1 MSFFTDPPLHD
12 FPDRA
17 IRLLQQHP
25 EHLRQLVGR
34 VAPDLA
40 GGFAFERTRSLERE
54 FPLPDWRRR
63 ESDLL
68 FQVPFR
74 AAGSELEA
82 LVCVLLEHQSTPDP
96 AVPLR
101 TLLYAVL
108 YWERQ
113 WRIWEER
120 HQRGE
125 PLRLG
130 PVLPIVLHT
139 GPEPWAT
146 HRTLADLVDAPELL
160 RPYIPTWQ
168 PLFWDLAE
176 QTPQDLLGAAGEWLQ
191 ALAVVR
197 ADRAERDV
205 FWTVFEE
212 SLRRLGP
219 LSERD
224 KLRWQDLMWF
234 VLSWAVRRRPGGERN
249 ELFAAVMAHV
259 EDAAVRQEIQA
270 MSQQVEQTWEQEVFA
285 RGEAHGEARGEAR
298 GALRTARDDLR
309 ALLTQLFGGL
319 PESLVQRIEATE
331 DRERLRA
338 ALLQAVRLQSLDEL
352 QL

>member
-17 IRLLQQHP
+17 IRRLQAHP
-25 EHLRQLVGR
+25 EHLRQLVSQ
-34 VAPDLA
+34 VAPELA
-40 GGFAFERTRSLERE
+40 GRFAFERTRPLERE

-68 FQVPFR
+68 FHVPFR
-74 AAGSELEA
+74 EAGGEAEA
-82 LVCVLLEHQSTPDP
+82 LVCVLVEHQSAPDP
-96 AVPLR
+96 SMPLR

-113 WRIWEER
+113 WRAWEER
-120 HQRGE
+120 RRRGE

-139 GPEPWAT
+139 GPDPWAAN
-146 HRTLADLVDAPELL
+146 RTVADLIDAPEGL
-160 RPYIPTWQ
+160 RQHVPAWQ
-168 PLFWDLAE
+168 PLFWDLAQ
-176 QTPQDLLGAAGEWLQ
+176 QTPEALLGAAGEWLQ

-197 ADRAERDV
+197 AERAGRDE
-205 FWTVFEE
+205 FWPVFEE
-212 SLRRLGP
+212 ALRRLAP

-234 VLSWAVRRRPGGERN
+234 LLSWAVRRRPGGERH
-249 ELFAAVMAHV
+249 ELFATVVSHV
-259 EDAAVRQEIQA
+259 ENATVQEEIQT
-270 MSQQVEQTWEQEVFA
+270 MSQQVMQDWEQEAF
-285 RGEAHGEARGEAR
+285 ARGEAR
-298 GALRTARDDLR
+298 GAFRNAREILRDVLSER
-309 ALLTQLFGGL
+309 FGEL
-319 PESLVQRIEATE
+319 PEALVQRIEAVE
-331 DRERLRA
+331 DLARLRA
-338 ALLQAVRLQSLDEL
+338 AIRQAVHIQSLDEL

>member
-17 IRLLQQHP
+17 IRLLQAHP
-25 EHLRQLVGR
+25 EHLRQLVSQ
-34 VAPDLA
+34 VAPELA
-40 GGFAFERTRSLERE
+40 GRFAFERTRPLERE

-68 FQVPFR
+68 FHVPFR
-74 AAGSELEA
+74 EAGAEAEA
-82 LVCVLLEHQSTPDP
+82 LVCVLLEHQSAPDP
-96 AVPLR
+96 SMPLR

-113 WRIWEER
+113 WRAWEGR
-120 HQRGE
+120 HRRGE

-139 GPEPWAT
+139 GPDPWAT
-146 HRTLADLVDAPELL
+146 NRTLADLIDAPEGL
-160 RPYIPTWQ
+160 RPYVPTWQ
-168 PLFWDLAE
+168 PVFWDLAE
-176 QTPQDLLGAAGEWLQ
+176 QTPQALLGTAGEWLQ

-197 ADRAERDV
+197 AERAGRDE

-212 SLRRLGP
+212 ALRRLAP

-224 KLRWQDLMWF
+224 KLRWQDLIWF
-234 VLSWAVRRRPGGERN
+234 VLSWGLQRRPGGERQA
-249 ELFAAVMAHV
+249 LFATALSHV
-259 EDAAVRQEIQA
+259 ESAAVREEIRT

-285 RGEAHGEARGEAR
+285 RGEAVGEAA
-298 GALRTARDDLR
+298 GALRNAREVLR
-309 ALLTQLFGGL
+309 DVLAERFGEL
-319 PESLVQRIEATE
+319 PQGLVQRIEAA
-331 DRERLRA
+331 DDLARLRA
-338 ALLQAVRLQSLDEL
+338 AIRQALHVQSPEEL